1 MKGSDILAAVDH
13 TLLKPTAT
21 WAEIQEL
28 CGEAIVYKTAS
39 VCIPPCYIRRVQETY
54 GSTLTICTVIGFPLG
69 YDTTAVKVAAAKQA
83 VKDGADEVDMVI
95 NIADAKNGDFDKIT
109 EEIRSIRKA
118 TGKKLLKVI
127 IEACFL
133 TEAEKIAL
141 CHCVTEGGAEYIKTS
156 TGFGSGGATHS
167 DVRLLRRHIGPDVK
181 IKAAGGIHTIADMKE
196 FLEEGCSR
204 IGASAA
210 VNFLKDHREDEID

>member
-196 FLEEGCSR
+196 FREEGCSR

-210 VNFLKDHREDEID
+210 VNLLKDHREDEID